1 MEPPWEHPDWYDLH
15 DTAFTAGSERE
26 PEHYRELL
34 LALPPLGE
42 SDHLVDI
49 GAGTGKLS
57 HLIARGYPE
66 LGRVTL
72 IEPNEVKLRRARAR
86 LAEALPRARIDTLA
100 MPAGQGKLPP
110 SRNARVAVFG
120 SVLMP
125 VLEFGDMAYAD
136 RRRLG
141 GPRAGRSGGAP
152 AAFAGH
158 HSIDF
163 WSYRFSRSAARHH
176 GRRVSAFA
184 RAWRRARPW
193 ASSAA
198 ACLRRRAA
206 AVGSAMPS
214 WRIRSGSRPMSAS

>member
-42 SDHLVDI
+42 TDHLADI

-100 MPAGQGKLPP
+100 MPAGQGRLPP
-110 SRNARVAVFG
+110 ARDARVAVIG

-125 VLEFGDMAYAD
+125 ALEFGDMTHAD
-136 RRRLG
+136 GIAWVDRALREAVALLQPGGWLYDLETLAGTFATPTMEGKARRLFLLELIDSFQ
-141 GPRAGRSGGAP
+141 RAGLR
-152 AAFAGH
+152 
-158 HSIDF
+158 DVECV
-163 WSYRFSRSAARHH
+163 YRFRDRAVVR
-176 GRRVSAFA
+176 GRA
-184 RAWRRARPW
+184 
-193 ASSAA
+193 
-198 ACLRRRAA
+198 
-206 AVGSAMPS
+206 
-214 WRIRSGSRPMSAS
+214 